1 MRRKTLDPSE
11 ILAQV
16 QSFGINLF
24 TREIYL
30 HSHYLGDE
38 EPGVE
43 YRMATTFIKNLHVL
57 DNISSQNILVHMH
70 TVGGEWGDG
79 MAIYDTISAARS
91 PVTILAYAQASS
103 MSGIILQAARKRV
116 LMPNCEFVMH
126 YGSLSLE
133 SHSIAAKSA
142 VLWNDTLHAKMLKL
156 FAGRAVAAKAFHD
169 IAEAET
175 FFDARMKETVDWF
188 LTGLEALNYG
198 LADGIFGTKGFKTLQ
213 GIRK

>member
-1 MRRKTLDPSE
+1 MRKTHDPSE

-16 QSFGINLF
+16 HSFGLNLQ

-30 HSHYLGDE
+30 HSHYLGEE

-43 YRMATTFIKNLHVL
+43 YRMATTFVKNLHIL
-57 DNISSQNILVHMH
+57 DQLSHQNILVHMH

-79 MAIYDTISAARS
+79 MAIYDAIHAARS

-103 MSGIILQAARKRV
+103 MSGIVLQAARKRV

-142 VLWNDTLHAKMLKL
+142 VLWNDTLHAKMLRI
-156 FAGRAVAAKAFHD
+156 FAEQAVAKGAFHD
-169 IAEAET
+169 IGLAEV
-175 FFDARMKETVDWF
+175 FFDAKMKETVDWF
-188 LTGLEALNYG
+188 ITGEQALQFG
-198 LADGIFGTKGFKTLQ
+198 LADGIFGTRGFKTLQ